1 MRKTKKK
8 RSQKD
13 VKQMKEGHDP
23 ESEKGKYSS
32 LWAQTLE
39 LA

>member
-13 VKQMKEGHDP
+13 VKQMEGHDP
-23 ESEKGKYSS
+23 ELEKSKYSS
-32 LWAQTLE
+32 VWAQTLE